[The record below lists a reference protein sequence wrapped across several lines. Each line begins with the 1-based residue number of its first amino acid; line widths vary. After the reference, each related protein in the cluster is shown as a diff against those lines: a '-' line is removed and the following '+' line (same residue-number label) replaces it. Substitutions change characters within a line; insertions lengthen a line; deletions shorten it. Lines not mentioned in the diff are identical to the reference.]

1 MKNVLNVRGL
11 ALAVIASALACG
23 GSTTETV
30 ATGTVAVTA
39 DATSI
44 NNDGTKA
51 RFTAK
56 AKDAKGNVGTGTIT
70 FTALYGD
77 VNGTG
82 ASTAITTADAT
93 GSAKVT
99 YACSIATD
107 SRCVAGSIVMIAT
120 WNGINGGAPI
130 VINAGS
136 TPPGTDGGGTPLTDG
151 GTPVTDGGTPAATAS
166 KLTSVS
172 VFPGFVIVSGAAN
185 VAQNL
190 PPTATATF
198 QVADQNGAA
207 FPGATVSFAE
217 AQGETLVTL
226 GSTTAKSDASGLVT
240 VTLTGNAKSGLAH
253 VTASVPGAAP
263 ATITLPVLDG
273 PSSILEVSAVPDVLG
288 LKGSGI
294 QENGLMTFKVTDSSG
309 NAIGGVTVNFTQAQ
323 PNLVTVG
330 HTSSTTDSTG
340 LVAVDYSAGSE
351 VGVTSITATV
361 AASGASVSHTI
372 AVRGAKPSAAGFYFK
387 CEKVNLPVY
396 TTTPRLETMTCEV
409 RLSDRFGNR
418 VGVATPVRFATEA
431 GAIDAIATTKA
442 FDPARPNDP
451 TEGTATV
458 TFTTDLGTGSTPAD
472 VAPLAAA
479 PAQYPWPRAAEPQ
492 IASGSLV
499 RNPRDQ
505 FVTIIAMTEGEEAF
519 VDTNH
524 NGVLDTNEVFYD
536 LGDPFI
542 DANDD
547 NVFDA
552 IYPGGPSEVRF
563 CSNTS
568 GNNCATYHGP
578 NGTWDSLTTIW
589 VPTWVVF
596 SAAAA
601 PYTTPAGGTPPASDY
616 APSCIGGGSAG
627 ISDIYVYDAF
637 LNSPSSGTTFVA
649 ALDFASAVPNSLAV
663 TAHGL
668 GAELDQAGAMGLF
681 GFDYDYR
688 PVLPSGAA
696 CAAPA
701 SPAVPTACV
710 MRLLFRDFDDGF
722 RGQVQTQ
729 NTGPNACPSAAV
741 FRSSVTVTNAHTVN
755 VTGLQT
761 GNFAP

>member
-1 MKNVLNVRGL
+1 MRILCNGRTL
-11 ALAVIASALACG
+11 ALVLVAFAYACG
-23 GSTTETV
+23 GSTTGTT
-30 ATGTVAVTA
+30 ANGTVNVTV
-39 DATSI
+39 DATSLR
-44 NNDGTKA
+44 NDGTTA
-51 RFTAK
+51 NFTAK
-56 AKDAKGNVGTGTIT
+56 AKDAKGSAGSGPMT

-82 ASTAITTADAT
+82 APTAIATADAT

-99 YACSIATD
+99 YACNLATE
-107 SRCVAGSIVMIAT
+107 SRCVAGSIVMIAA
-120 WNGINGGAPI
+120 WNSVNGGAPI
-130 VINAGS
+130 VITGAS
-136 TPPGTDGGGTPLTDG
+136 STTPPGPDGGTPSTDG
-151 GTPVTDGGTPAATAS
+151 GTPTGGATAS
-166 KLTSVS
+166 RLSAVS

-185 VAQNL
+185 AGQNL

-198 QVADQNGAA
+198 QVADQSGVA

-226 GSTTAKSDASGLVT
+226 GAATAKSDASGLVT
-240 VTLTGNAKSGLAH
+240 VTLTGNAKSGVAH
-253 VTASVPGAAP
+253 VTASVPGAP
-263 ATITLPVLDG
+263 PVTITLPVLDG
-273 PSSILEVSAVPDVLG
+273 PSSIVEVSATPDVLG

-309 NAIGGVTVNFTQAQ
+309 NGIGGVTVNFTEAQ
-323 PNLVTVG
+323 PNLVTVV
-330 HTSSTTDSTG
+330 HTSSTTDSNG
-340 LVAVDYSAGSE
+340 LVAVDYSAGTE

-361 AASGASVSHTI
+361 VATSASVSHTV

-387 CEKVNLPVY
+387 CAKVNLPVY

-442 FDPARPNDP
+442 FDPAHPNDP

-458 TFTTDLGTGSTPAD
+458 TFTSDLGTGSTPAD
-472 VAPLAAA
+472 VVPLAAA
-479 PAQYPWPRAAEPQ
+479 PAQSPWPRAAEPQ
-492 IASGSLV
+492 VASGSLV

-505 FVTIIAMTEGEEAF
+505 LVTIIAMTEGEEAF

-524 NGVLDTNEVFYD
+524 NGVLDNNEVFFD

-568 GNNCATYHGP
+568 GSNCSTYHGP

-601 PYTTPAGGTPPASDY
+601 PSTTPAGGATPAFDY
-616 APSCIGGGSAG
+616 SPSCIGGASTG

-637 LNSPSSGTTFVA
+637 LNPPASGTTYAA
-649 ALDFASAVPNSLAV
+649 ALGFASVVPNALAV

-696 CAAPA
+696 CVAPA
-701 SPAVPTACV
+701 SPVVPTACV

-729 NTGPNACPSAAV
+729 NTGATACPSGAV
-741 FRSSVTVTNAHTVN
+741 FRSTVTVTNAHGVN
-755 VTGLQT
+755 VSGSQT